1 MDHYMA
7 YGLLLA
13 LVNGAICISIP
24 ALISYTKRKS
34 HSQATPDDVA
44 ATINLKELLSQEAN

>member
-1 MDHYMA
+1 MDNYIA

-24 ALISYTKRKS
+24 ALISYKKRKS
-34 HSQATPDDVA
+34 HPQDTPDDA
-44 ATINLKELLSQEAN
+44 TATINVRKLFSQEVL

>member
-1 MDHYMA
+1 MDNYIA

-24 ALISYTKRKS
+24 ALVSYTKRKS
-34 HSQATPDDVA
+34 HPQATPDDTA
-44 ATINLKELLSQEAN
+44 ATINVRKLLSQEAN